1 MPSEPDY
8 IREFFELFERPRILP
23 FIMGFAGIDPCEKHQ
38 GGGGGDFPE
47 APIDGKIYGRKD
59 AAWTEVQAGGAS
71 THNAL
76 DGLQGG
82 KAGGGGEY
90 YHLTEAEYRRLP
102 IRPTVISPVNGATG
116 VNQVPQIVGSPY
128 SSPWDVPM
136 RARHC
141 QIAADAG
148 FGNIVWEEE
157 SFSASVVWQ
166 VLLKP
171 DQTPY
176 VSPNTRYY
184 VRIRYQDK
192 HGRWSEWSGASA
204 FTTMAVFPESV
215 ILTPVML
222 MPTEGGELPP
232 VNPFLAMT
240 SPKVLAG
247 AENFDVADWQVS
259 NDQSFESTLYSAS
272 ESEGVTVHRTEGV
285 NLATALGVQFYARG
299 RQRTSGGEWSPWAVP
314 VSFTV
319 RPDYEEPVF
328 GMRRVFSKKYGRA
341 SIWQIDPE
349 GRQVHIPHS
358 YFDRHPLYA
367 FPVSDLPIGETG
379 LASNMAFVAPCWVK
393 LDVQDNDDGD
403 MVMDLWF
410 SATPQTGDGW
420 FLHPAFADRPDGFW
434 HGTCIA
440 RTATVGGKGYWY
452 SEVGAAASGKGG
464 ALGRYLNEGVMPRWR
479 VWDIY
484 ERRLLLDLMM
494 AEYGTFAAGDISQGF
509 DTSNTD
515 MSFRWRAFYGLLWGG
530 TSSAMV
536 VYGGNVGAYENGVL
550 RSMTL
555 VCPQGSNVIELAM
568 DLTESG
574 YLAEIHRGVRPEL
587 GFDVAMLGIPQALSA
602 AETHAFGTDA
612 VGRPVLGDRQGS
624 VLNMNA
630 SGLFAFAPATF
641 QTNYNYTQTRISRDV
656 I

>member
-47 APIDGKIYGRKD
+47 APTDGKIYGRKD
-59 AAWTEVQAGGAS
+59 AAWAEVQTGGAS

-90 YHLTEAEYRRLP
+90 FHLTEAEYRRLP
-102 IRPTVISPVNGATG
+102 IRPTVISPVNGGTG

-204 FTTMAVFPESV
+204 FTTMAAFPESV

-232 VNPFLAMT
+232 VNPILAMS

-247 AENFDVADWQVS
+247 AENFDAADWQIS
-259 NDQSFESTLYSAS
+259 NDHSFASTLYSAS
-272 ESEGVTVHRTEGV
+272 ESAGVTVHMTEGV

-299 RQRTSGGEWSPWAVP
+299 RQRTSSGEWSPWAVP
-314 VSFTV
+314 ASFTV
-319 RPDYEEPVF
+319 RPDFDDPIF
-328 GMRRVFSKKYGRA
+328 GMRRIFSKTWGQALIYN
-341 SIWQIDPE
+341 IDQD
-349 GRQVHIPHS
+349 GKQVSVPHE
-358 YFDRHPLYA
+358 YWDRHPLLA
-367 FPVSDLPIGETG
+367 FPHQTVVVGQNSSGDDVSSE
-379 LASNMAFVAPCWVK
+379 MAFLPPCWVR
-393 LDVQDNDDGD
+393 LHVYEDEDGD
-403 MVMDLWF
+403 LVIDQWF
-410 SATPQTGDGW
+410 SATDQTGDGW
-420 FLHPAFADRPDGFW
+420 FLHPAFRRSPDGVLIG
-434 HGTCIA
+434 HNH
-440 RTATVGGKGYWY
+440 
-452 SEVGAAASGKGG
+452 
-464 ALGRYLNEGVMPRWR
+464 GRYESINTGYVFISSEQNPHAVSTYEARYMAHMKTLDARWHNETV
-479 VWDIY
+479 Y
-484 ERRLLLDLMM
+484 ERRLLVDLFV
-494 AEYGTFAAGDISQGF
+494 AEKG
-509 DTSNTD
+509 
-515 MSFRWRAFYGLLWGG
+515 R
-530 TSSAMV
+530 
-536 VYGGNVGAYENGVL
+536 
-550 RSMTL
+550 
-555 VCPQGSNVIELAM
+555 M
-568 DLTESG
+568 DLSEEMTHNLPWRGFLNLFGNLTNCFMDGVQFVKEG
-574 YLAEIHRGVRPEL
+574 DAFTGVRLTVPEMNGSYVTVPISGFTLGATAAPLGVARGMADVL
-587 GFDVAMLGIPQALSA
+587 GFDVAMLGLYNQAGEGSGEPWGVPEGYVVDDPDYVAL
-602 AETHAFGTDA
+602 FGTSQHVKYTGA
-612 VGRPVLGDRQGS
+612 YGVLPSKTTSNKFMR
-624 VLNMNA
+624 VAKWL
-630 SGLFAFAPATF
+630 
-641 QTNYNYTQTRISRDV
+641 
-656 I
+656 